1 LRKTIAESDADQKLK
16 RPKMFSLRL
25 ATRVLAAAA
34 LIGGAFG
41 EANGQ
46 TAKTPGPATPAD
58 VAKAIAFAIN
68 ANTVK
73 TPGAAL
79 TFESA
84 TSHDNVVEMRYVA
97 SDDAGFARLKA
108 SVDQTRL
115 VKASYYCKDSRLA
128 YLKLGVVMHEVIA
141 TPGNSDQ
148 IEFTFDKS
156 SCDDLPKPKLADAK
170 TLAELALTVAKAQN
184 QAAENEALGKASNA
198 SVHLSEA
205 TAHQGVV
212 DERFIIPDS
221 SSGAKTQANRGKIVA
236 VTTGY
241 YCSKFRDVISQGL
254 AFHQFF
260 VLGDDSPVIDFT
272 IDRSNC

>member
-1 LRKTIAESDADQKLK
+1 
-16 RPKMFSLRL
+16 MFSLRL

-34 LIGGAFG
+34 VVGGALG

-46 TAKTPGPATPAD
+46 TANTPAPATPAD
-58 VAKAIAFAIN
+58 VAKVIAFTIN

-84 TSHDNVVEMRYVA
+84 TSHDNVVEMRYVV

-108 SVDQTRL
+108 SVE
-115 VKASYYCKDSRLA
+115 
-128 YLKLGVVMHEVIA
+128 VMHEVIA
-141 TPGNSDQ
+141 TPGNGDK

-170 TLAELALTVAKAQN
+170 TLAELALNVAKAQN
-184 QAAENEALGKASNA
+184 QAVENEALGKASNA